1 MTPYESLKKLI
12 NNANAKY
19 KAGTM
24 TAEEC
29 KQFKV
34 STIKKM
40 DMFVVMDR
48 ITTEQYEELSNMFT
62 DGEAE

>member
-1 MTPYESLKKLI
+1 MSVYDSLVKLI

-19 KAGTM
+19 EAGTM
-24 TAEEC
+24 TAESYE
-29 KQFKV
+29 QFKA

-48 ITTEQYEELSNMFT
+48 ISTEQYEELNGMFIVV
-62 DGEAE
+62 EA